1 MAFVESLHPGRSDSS
16 IFDDAGLL
24 TDKCVMAHCVY
35 LDENE
40 LGLFAK
46 RKCGVAC
53 CPLSNAVFSLSE
65 GTNAFPLKRAHARG
79 VPVGLG
85 TDIAGGYATSMLSA
99 CRHAVVASKHAARE
113 PDVDYRDAFWTATL
127 GGARALGLGDTLG
140 SFAVG
145 KQFDACKIEC
155 EAGVYDTFPECIPDG
170 TPRLHIDF
178 EQFLNLGDDRNVA
191 AVFVQG
197 RLVKGAV

>member
-1 MAFVESLHPGRSDSS
+1 MPPRGRRVE
-16 IFDDAGLL
+16 
-24 TDKCVMAHCVY
+24 
-35 LDENE
+35 
-40 LGLFAK
+40 
-46 RKCGVAC
+46 
-53 CPLSNAVFSLSE
+53 
-65 GTNAFPLKRAHARG
+65 ARG
-79 VPVGLG
+79 ERARR
-85 TDIAGGYATSMLSA
+85 TATPSGRRRS
-99 CRHAVVASKHAARE
+99 AARG
-113 PDVDYRDAFWTATL
+113 RW
-127 GGARALGLGDTLG
+127 GLGDTLG

>member
-1 MAFVESLHPGRSDSS
+1 MPPRRRRVE
-16 IFDDAGLL
+16 
-24 TDKCVMAHCVY
+24 
-35 LDENE
+35 
-40 LGLFAK
+40 
-46 RKCGVAC
+46 
-53 CPLSNAVFSLSE
+53 
-65 GTNAFPLKRAHARG
+65 ARG
-79 VPVGLG
+79 ERARRRLPRRLLDG
-85 TDIAGGYATSMLSA
+85 DARRRAG
-99 CRHAVVASKHAARE
+99 
-113 PDVDYRDAFWTATL
+113 
-127 GGARALGLGDTLG
+127 LGLGDTLG